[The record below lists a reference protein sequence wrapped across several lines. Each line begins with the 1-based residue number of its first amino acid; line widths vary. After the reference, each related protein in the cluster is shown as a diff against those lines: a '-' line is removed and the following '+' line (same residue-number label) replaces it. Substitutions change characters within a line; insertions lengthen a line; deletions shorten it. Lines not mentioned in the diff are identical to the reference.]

1 MNPKNSPLGRLARRR
16 LYYVFSMNREFER
29 EIQTAYNFSTA
40 LFEAGREATSR
51 VNGLRQS

>member
-16 LYYVFSMNREFER
+16 LYYVFSMNRE
-29 EIQTAYNFSTA
+29 IQRACNFSTA

-51 VNGLRQS
+51 ANGLRQS